1 MISHKNI
8 TNLFAESDDNIIYNA
23 YSKMKK
29 TLAITTVSFDTF
41 LLDFMSLTFG
51 LEVVLA
57 NDSEVKN
64 IGELTELIS
73 RQKPDALTFTT
84 PSRIRQYLEYDRF
97 AEELSTFS
105 YIAVGGEILPQD
117 VVSKILDNADTDIF
131 NIYGPTETTVTCN
144 SINITSPDNI
154 TVGKALHNYVTDVR
168 DIDGKLLPDG
178 IIGEL
183 YIEEVFVTINDIP
196 YYKSGD
202 YAIELP
208 NGEIDVKGRIDNQ
221 IKLRGLRIE
230 IGEIEANIAKFS
242 HIRQNVVV
250 IKEIN
255 NNEHLCAYFT
265 ADEEIDTD
273 DLKEYLTQYLTRYMI
288 PTVFMQ
294 IDEMPMTPNGKT
306 DINQLPEP
314 KLKLEYV
321 APENELEQL
330 ICAVFSS
337 TLGIETVG
345 AEDNFFEIGG
355 TSLVASKIILELLK
369 RDYTV
374 KYDDVFS
381 NQTPRQLARFLSGE
395 HEVRDDD
402 YDIADDYDYS
412 QINNLLSENTLENF
426 YNGEKQEIGNLLLT
440 GVTGYLGIHVLYDYI
455 KNEKGTV
462 YCMLRKGGFDS
473 CKDRLADLFDYYFD
487 GELTDLIGSRIILS
501 EGDITELDD
510 FKKLEEYPI
519 DTLINCAAIVKH
531 YTADDYIFKVN
542 VDGVI
547 NGIKYA
553 QANDVRYVQISTT
566 SVLSYPVD
574 MESARDVQLDER
586 TLYYRQDLSNKYVNS
601 KFLAERMLLEA
612 AVDGLDVKIVRVGNL
627 MGRYRDGLFQKNYD
641 TNAFLANIKSI
652 KNIQAISASMYNEA
666 EEMSPID
673 CTAKAIIA
681 LSKTPQKCR
690 VFNCQNNNDLLNSD
704 IINVLNSFGYGI
716 REVDDDEFMRICR
729 ENMDENIQ
737 GLITSDMS
745 MADGEDDWEDEYEY
759 DLKTDQTVEILE
771 SLGFEWVKPDTNY
784 LTRVIGY
791 LNDLGFFN

>member
-1 MISHKNI
+1 
-8 TNLFAESDDNIIYNA
+8 
-23 YSKMKK
+23 
-29 TLAITTVSFDTF
+29 
-41 LLDFMSLTFG
+41 
-51 LEVVLA
+51 
-57 NDSEVKN
+57 
-64 IGELTELIS
+64 ELTELIH

-183 YIEEVFVTINDIP
+183 YIGGVGVSRGYHNLDDKTEEVFVTINDIP

-230 IGEIEANIAKFS
+230 IGEIEANIAKFP

-273 DLKEYLTQYLTRYMI
+273 DLKEYLTQYLTRYMV

-395 HEVRDDD
+395 HEVRDGD

-510 FKKLEEYPI
+510 FKKLENYPI

-612 AVDGLDVKIVRVGNL
+612 AVDGLDVKIIRVGNL

-652 KNIQAISASMYNEA
+652 KNIQAISTSMYGEA

-716 REVDDDEFMRICR
+716 LEVDDDEFMRICR

-745 MADGEDDWEDEYEY
+745 IADEGADEEDDYEY

-771 SLGFEWVKPDTNY
+771 SLGFEWVKPDTDY